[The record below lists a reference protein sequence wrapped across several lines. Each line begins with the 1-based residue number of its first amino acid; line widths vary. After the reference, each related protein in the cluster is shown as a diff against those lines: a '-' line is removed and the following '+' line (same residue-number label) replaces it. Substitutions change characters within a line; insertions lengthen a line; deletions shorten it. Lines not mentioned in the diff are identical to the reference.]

1 MIDHALLQ
9 IAEAARSNRG
19 AHLAGEAQASL
30 LERAAAV
37 TAAAQQV
44 VDAPH
49 QLDVRLLERLR
60 AGDRSLPLLEIVVDA
75 LLGVQEA
82 QDALIAV
89 VRHGAPAP
97 RRVPSKRTLS
107 RAAEHLRVHAE
118 ELRASHTVRDVWGT
132 EPDDLM
138 TRAEVEDMFALADA
152 LDPQTAHEQ
161 LPKPTNPPT

>member
-19 AHLAGEAQASL
+19 AHLAGDAQAVL
-30 LERAAAV
+30 LERAAAI

-49 QLDVRLLERLR
+49 RLDPRLLERLR
-60 AGDRSLPLLEIVVDA
+60 AGDRSTPLLEIAIDT

-89 VRHGAPAP
+89 VRHGLPAP
-97 RRVPSKRTLS
+97 RRLPSKRSLI
-107 RAAEHLRVHAE
+107 RAAGHLRVHAE

-132 EPDDLM
+132 EPDDLE

-152 LDPQTAHEQ
+152 LDPQTTREP
-161 LPKPTNPPT
+161 LPKPTTPPT